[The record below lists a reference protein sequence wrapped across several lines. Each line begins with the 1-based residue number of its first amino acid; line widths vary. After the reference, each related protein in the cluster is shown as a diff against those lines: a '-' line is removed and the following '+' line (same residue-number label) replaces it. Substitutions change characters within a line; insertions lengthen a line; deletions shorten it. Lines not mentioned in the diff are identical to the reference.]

1 MKDKRI
7 FYLIVASLAY
17 MPTLAF
23 AQTDAVD
30 RAFKACTWMDMTGL
44 ASQPCEVS
52 GWRSTVTLYLDM
64 SSAEAR
70 ETCAGLPNILRTK
83 DAVPG
88 GDWTLEIKSPYSN
101 DNTIAQ
107 CPLR

>member
-1 MKDKRI
+1 MKSNRI
-7 FYLIVASLAY
+7 LYLAVASLAF
-17 MPTLAF
+17 MPYLSV
-23 AQTDAVD
+23 AQSDAVD

-64 SSAEAR
+64 NSAEAR
-70 ETCAGLPNILRTK
+70 ETCAGLPDILRTK
-83 DAVPG
+83 NAVPG
-88 GDWTLEIKSPYSN
+88 GNWTLEIKSPYSN
-101 DNTIAQ
+101 GNTIAQ